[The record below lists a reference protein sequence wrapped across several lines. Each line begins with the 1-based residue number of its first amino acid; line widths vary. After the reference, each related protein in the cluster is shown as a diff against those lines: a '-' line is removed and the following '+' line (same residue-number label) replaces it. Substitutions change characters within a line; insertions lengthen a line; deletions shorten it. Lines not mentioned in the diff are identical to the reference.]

1 MENEQQNEQ
10 QLLSAIKQ
18 GDRTAMRQLYER
30 YKGYT
35 MSIGL
40 RYTPEIS
47 DVEDVVQD
55 SFVTIL
61 TSIHKFDYRGEGSLK
76 GWIGRIVANKA
87 IDFVKKNER
96 ITFIDTIPD
105 RLEDEPEIEQIP
117 PDELTTMIA
126 RLPSGC
132 RMILNLYVFEH
143 CSHREIAN
151 KLGIKEGTSSSQ
163 LSRARQLLTKMMTDY
178 IKRHET

>member
-1 MENEQQNEQ
+1 MGNEQK
-10 QLLSAIKQ
+10 LLSAINQ
-18 GDRTAMRQLYER
+18 GDRTAMKQLYER
-30 YKGYT
+30 YKGYA

-40 RYTPEIS
+40 RYIPEV
-47 DVEDVVQD
+47 DNVEDVVQD
-55 SFVTIL
+55 SFITIL
-61 TSIHKFDYRGEGSLK
+61 TSIGKFDYRGEGSLK

-96 ITFIDTIPD
+96 ITFVDTIPD
-105 RLEDEPEIEQIP
+105 KQEDEPEIERIP
-117 PDELTTMIA
+117 PDELTAMIA

-143 CSHREIAN
+143 YSHKEIAN
-151 KLGIKEGTSSSQ
+151 QLGIKENTSSSQ

>member
-1 MENEQQNEQ
+1 MENEQ

-30 YKGYT
+30 YKGYA

-61 TSIHKFDYRGEGSLK
+61 TAIGKFDYRGEGSLK

-87 IDFVKKNER
+87 FDFVKQHER
-96 ITFIDTIPD
+96 ITFVDTIPD
-105 RLEDEPEIEQIP
+105 APNDEPEMEHIP
-117 PDELTTMIA
+117 PDVLTAMIA
-126 RLPSGC
+126 KLPSGY

-143 CSHREIAN
+143 CSHREIAS
-151 KLGIKEGTSSSQ
+151 KLGIKESTSSSQ

>member
-1 MENEQQNEQ
+1 MENEQ

-18 GDRTAMRQLYER
+18 SDRAAMRQLYER
-30 YKGYT
+30 YKGYA

-40 RYTPEIS
+40 RYIPELS

-55 SFVTIL
+55 CFVTIL
-61 TSIHKFDYRGEGSLK
+61 TSIGKFDYRGEGSLK
-76 GWIGRIVANKA
+76 SWIGRIVANKA

-96 ITFIDTIPD
+96 IMFVDTIPD
-105 RLEDEPEIEQIP
+105 KQDDESEIERIP
-117 PDELTTMIA
+117 PEVLTAMIA
-126 RLPSGC
+126 KLPSGC

-143 CSHREIAN
+143 CSHKEIAT
-151 KLGIKEGTSSSQ
+151 KLGIKENTSSSQ
-163 LSRARQLLTKMMTDY
+163 LSRARQLLAKMMTDY